1 MDNKQ
6 IEEALILAV
15 VAAKKACSAI
25 LEVYQT
31 HDVEV
36 QIKQDNSP
44 VTLADQ
50 NANSIIISI
59 LQTLNIPIISEE
71 GEIAAYDVR
80 KNWEYVWLIDP
91 LDGTKEFIK
100 RNGEFTVN
108 FALIHNQKPILGVI
122 AVPVTGELY
131 FSTMQ
136 LGAYYTNY
144 SYLSESIE
152 LMELIGAS
160 IRLPALHNEEGLIIV
175 ASRSHASQNTKELIG
190 KIEKR
195 YGKVNIISA
204 GSSLKL
210 CMVAS
215 GVADYYPRFTPTME
229 WDIAAGHA
237 IIIGSGGFVK
247 EASLNS
253 VGATLDD
260 LKYNKAELTNPA
272 FIANKKNIT
281 IEV

>member
-160 IRLPALHNEEGLIIV
+160 IRLPALHNE
-175 ASRSHASQNTKELIG
+175 
-190 KIEKR
+190 
-195 YGKVNIISA
+195 
-204 GSSLKL
+204 
-210 CMVAS
+210 
-215 GVADYYPRFTPTME
+215 
-229 WDIAAGHA
+229 
-237 IIIGSGGFVK
+237 
-247 EASLNS
+247 
-253 VGATLDD
+253 
-260 LKYNKAELTNPA
+260 
-272 FIANKKNIT
+272 
-281 IEV
+281 